1 MKIKRRILL
10 QAVEYAKN
18 AAATDGAM
26 DILKKILINVT
37 PKEDETLNFYYST
50 NLSPIIMK
58 NDDYLYC
65 VLPIRG

>member
-37 PKEDETLNFYYST
+37 PD
-50 NLSPIIMK
+50 
-58 NDDYLYC
+58 
-65 VLPIRG
+65 